1 MEAPTPSL
9 NADSCIASV
18 PTQQFLLSDLKP
30 DIAFS
35 WLHGHE
41 KYDCISLYNWFYTCW
56 SLSSRSC
63 FPDRNTEHAFT
74 LCQTVIILEIYEE
87 SIGMQPDAPTLA
99 WTGSITS
106 RNIKGVSKANH
117 YCTSLS
123 CNWLWNLT
131 WSSPQQQQEHSH
143 YQRRQLKPKYNN
155 FLCPMVAAPFQSVFN
170 FNKFIFS
177 TRCCQKKGPK
187 VSAFLNL
194 IFTISGHVI
203 YPHCLSLPI
212 FQTITEIRPCYSE
225 TFSAV

>member
-41 KYDCISLYNWFYTCW
+41 QYDCISLYNWFYTCW
-56 SLSSRSC
+56 SLSSHSC
-63 FPDRNTEHAFT
+63 FPDRNTKHAFT

-99 WTGSITS
+99 WSRSIIS
-106 RNIKGVSKANH
+106 RNVKGVSKANH

-123 CNWLWNLT
+123 CNCGILLRAAHSNSKSIPITREDSWSQSTITFCVQWWQHPFNRFSTLINSYSLQDAARKKDLKFLHFWT
-131 WSSPQQQQEHSH
+131 WSS
-143 YQRRQLKPKYNN
+143 
-155 FLCPMVAAPFQSVFN
+155 QSVDM
-170 FNKFIFS
+170 S
-177 TRCCQKKGPK
+177 
-187 VSAFLNL
+187 
-194 IFTISGHVI
+194 FT
-203 YPHCLSLPI
+203 PI
-212 FQTITEIRPCYSE
+212 ASVCPSFKP
-225 TFSAV
+225 